1 MGIDRQFRVNYI
13 SSDSDRVSA
22 AIERAID
29 HDAPVLLYRPAMTD
43 DGVLETSEGDGR
55 VFRWIARREAAST
68 ERMSEAVE
76 ENFERTKRAFER
88 HGVEY
93 VAVVSGLD
101 PMDDE
106 FDPKSWTAMDSLTF
120 VISLALVLV
129 VLVVFTG
136 PLNRLYERTGDDR
149 FLDASDRLLEAAVVN
164 RELHAVLSDENGTS
178 ALVRR
183 MAAAIETRT
192 GREPMVVT
200 PYDVRLAG

>member
-1 MGIDRQFRVNYI
+1 VNE
-13 SSDSDRVSA
+13 V
-22 AIERAID
+22 
-29 HDAPVLLYRPAMTD
+29 
-43 DGVLETSEGDGR
+43 
-55 VFRWIARREAAST
+55 
-68 ERMSEAVE
+68 VE

-106 FDPKSWTAMDSLTF
+106 FDPESWTAMDSLTF